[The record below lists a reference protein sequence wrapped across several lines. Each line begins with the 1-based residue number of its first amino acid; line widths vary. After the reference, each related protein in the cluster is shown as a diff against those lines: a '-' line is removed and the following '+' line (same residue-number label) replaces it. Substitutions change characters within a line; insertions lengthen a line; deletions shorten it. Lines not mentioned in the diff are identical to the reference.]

1 MLHNIPLETMQF
13 VVGGG
18 GSAGVV
24 MTSNPN
30 AQAKGKKPLFVQF
43 VLETLHNVYNTVLSG
58 DKEKTEKVA
67 SVLNM
72 KILPRDMKVRL
83 LHAFVMAANS
93 VPIESV
99 ALWKRTGYMGMIGC
113 FANRYWLSIAQSR
126 RGNTLPRSGARWLL
140 THCCRLC
147 TRRVF
152 GLCFKRYSGNGSRC
166 PQQCWVCKLPAYRLQ
181 SLRRAFLTR
190 RCLF

>member
-1 MLHNIPLETMQF
+1 
-13 VVGGG
+13 
-18 GSAGVV
+18 

-83 LHAFVMAANS
+83 LPAVSSHS
-93 VPIESV
+93 VP
-99 ALWKRTGYMGMIGC
+99 
-113 FANRYWLSIAQSR
+113 
-126 RGNTLPRSGARWLL
+126 
-140 THCCRLC
+140 
-147 TRRVF
+147 
-152 GLCFKRYSGNGSRC
+152 
-166 PQQCWVCKLPAYRLQ
+166 
-181 SLRRAFLTR
+181 
-190 RCLF
+190 